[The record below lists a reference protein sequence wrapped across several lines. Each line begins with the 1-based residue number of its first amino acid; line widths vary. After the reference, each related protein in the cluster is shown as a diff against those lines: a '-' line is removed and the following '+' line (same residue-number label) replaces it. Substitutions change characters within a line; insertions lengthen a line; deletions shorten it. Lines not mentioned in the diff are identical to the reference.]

1 MSLPPFE
8 DLDAYASENKDK
20 EGGDLPQRFYMT
32 PEQEQLTDWKLK
44 VNDVILPVHSQLLCV
59 ACKVYCGMATITG
72 GGIVQ
77 DGPIPL
83 EGCSLAHALAF
94 LRVLYRV
101 DCLASKP
108 VAFLLKSGYLPG
120 VLRLAHSLDWSMLKL
135 LSGYASKAVE
145 SRVRADEYDII
156 AVADAASDLN
166 LSSLRTACY
175 SAVYALC
182 KDTSS
187 DFTEISYSSA
197 IEIVDRLGESPE
209 LLKAALLVS
218 LARKPISGKAIQRL
232 LDRTI
237 ELPPALFTWHCP
249 RESVFLTQRLLSD
262 WFTWNDEEFRLYAH
276 RGNSQDPSKCGV
288 YLEQKNPPP
297 EEGPN
302 IEFTL
307 RLVNW
312 LKPNASAEKKGTSI
326 FRPHRSAFG
335 FNNILDKN
343 VLPLV
348 TDPDGFIILQVGH
361 MRVVEEQQNGGNGA

>member
-8 DLDAYASENKDK
+8 DLAAYASNNEK
-20 EGGDLPQRFYMT
+20 EGGDLPQRFYMN
-32 PEQEQLTDWKLK
+32 PEQEQLADWKLK
-44 VNDVILPVHSQLLCV
+44 VKDVILPVHSQALCL
-59 ACKVYCGMATITG
+59 ACKVYCGMATTTG
-72 GGIVQ
+72 GVVQ

-94 LRVLYRV
+94 LRLVYRA
-101 DCLASKP
+101 DCLAPKP

-312 LKPNASAEKKGTSI
+312 LDPKASLEKNDAHFFSRDTATGAS
-326 FRPHRSAFG
+326 FG
-335 FNNILDKN
+335 FEVDILPNFVDADVYIN
-343 VLPLV
+343 
-348 TDPDGFIILQVGH
+348 FQVGH
-361 MRVVEEQQNGGNGA
+361 MKLVEGQQNEANDA